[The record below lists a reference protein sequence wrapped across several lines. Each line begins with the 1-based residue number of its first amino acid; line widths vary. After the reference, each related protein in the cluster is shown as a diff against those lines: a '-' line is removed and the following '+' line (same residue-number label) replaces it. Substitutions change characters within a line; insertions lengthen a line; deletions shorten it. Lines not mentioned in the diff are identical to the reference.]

1 MLRADASPDMRSYL
15 RFTLQGLSGTVRR
28 ATLRIYANSAST
40 AGINIHGVSVN
51 TWTESTIN
59 YNNAPLIGS
68 VIGSVSPIS
77 AGVWIN
83 IDITAYINGNG
94 SYSLALT
101 TPSSTAI
108 SLASRQAGTNIPQ
121 LLIETTP

>member
-15 RFTLQGLSGTVRR
+15 RFTVQGLSGTATR

-40 AGINIHGVSVN
+40 AGINIHGVSN
-51 TWTESTIN
+51 STWTESTIN

-68 VIGSVSPIS
+68 MIGSASPVG

-83 IDITAYINGNG
+83 IDITSYITGNG
-94 SYSLALT
+94 LYNLALT

-108 SLASRQAGTNIPQ
+108 SLASRQAGTNAPQ
-121 LLIETTP
+121 LMIETTP